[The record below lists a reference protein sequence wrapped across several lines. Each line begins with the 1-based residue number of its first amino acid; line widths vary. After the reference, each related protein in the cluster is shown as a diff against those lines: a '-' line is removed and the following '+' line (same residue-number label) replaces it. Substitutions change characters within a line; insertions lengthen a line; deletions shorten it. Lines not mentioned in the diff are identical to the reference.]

1 MDKKENKKKQ
11 TKKKRSKETR
21 NRNITYA
28 RVRFD
33 SASRN
38 KKKKKT
44 AISDI
49 FWSIS
54 LDGGGGEDEKRK
66 LRLQRISVY
75 TKFFFKRVIS
85 IVKGNNEE
93 RREEIR

>member
-33 SASRN
+33 SIQRAGT
-38 KKKKKT
+38 KKKKT

-75 TKFFFKRVIS
+75 TKFFLK
-85 IVKGNNEE
+85 E
-93 RREEIR
+93 

>member
-1 MDKKENKKKQ
+1 M
-11 TKKKRSKETR
+11 
-21 NRNITYA
+21 
-28 RVRFD
+28 RVYD
-33 SASRN
+33 SIQRAGT

-75 TKFFFKRVIS
+75 TKFFLK
-85 IVKGNNEE
+85 E
-93 RREEIR
+93 

>member
-1 MDKKENKKKQ
+1 MDKKENKKK
-11 TKKKRSKETR
+11 T
-21 NRNITYA
+21 
-28 RVRFD
+28 
-33 SASRN
+33 
-38 KKKKKT
+38 KKT

-75 TKFFFKRVIS
+75 TKFFLK
-85 IVKGNNEE
+85 E
-93 RREEIR
+93 

>member
-1 MDKKENKKKQ
+1 MDKKENKKKTNKKETVQ
-11 TKKKRSKETR
+11 RNAKSKHNLCACTIRFSEPEQKKKR
-21 NRNITYA
+21 
-28 RVRFD
+28 
-33 SASRN
+33 
-38 KKKKKT
+38 T

-75 TKFFFKRVIS
+75 TKFFLK
-85 IVKGNNEE
+85 E
-93 RREEIR
+93 